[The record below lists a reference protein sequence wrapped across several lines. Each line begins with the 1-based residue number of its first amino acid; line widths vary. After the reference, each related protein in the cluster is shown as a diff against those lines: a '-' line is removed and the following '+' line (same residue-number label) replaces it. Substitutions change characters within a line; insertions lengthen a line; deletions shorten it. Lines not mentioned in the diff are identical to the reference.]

1 MVEYQTNLRELA
13 LTTHHN
19 AFRSQLN
26 TFLESKS
33 VDTHKTAYEHIHNQ
47 IAKYYEDGYAY
58 VDIELTIDLTKNT
71 AEIIQSYINID
82 QMSEYSSQIIN
93 RLNPLISQFTVDNIS
108 YHIGEYVKP
117 YNVYYLEANIR
128 IKF

>member
-1 MVEYQTNLRELA
+1 MEEYQTNLRDLA
-13 LTTHHN
+13 LTTHIN

-26 TFLESKS
+26 TFLESKNAKTHES
-33 VDTHKTAYEHIHNQ
+33 VYDRIHNQ

-58 VDIELTIDLTKNT
+58 VEIELTIDLTKNT
-71 AEIIQSYINID
+71 AEIMQSYIDID
-82 QMSEYSSQIIN
+82 QMGEYSNIILS

-117 YNVYYLEANIR
+117 YNVYYLEATLR